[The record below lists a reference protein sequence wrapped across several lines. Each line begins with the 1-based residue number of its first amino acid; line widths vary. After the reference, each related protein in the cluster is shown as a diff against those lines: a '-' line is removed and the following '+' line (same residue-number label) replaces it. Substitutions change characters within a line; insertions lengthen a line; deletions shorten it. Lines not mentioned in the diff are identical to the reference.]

1 MAEFSSPIASGLRI
15 RRSRVSSFTFL
26 NRSQEQPREDFRT
39 TLALQQNRLA
49 FESINSSL
57 INLSAQV
64 SALSASLSTIGEQV
78 RQTSAVEQAREAQKQ
93 RQEQILA
100 EQQLRE
106 GKESVV
112 ERKMQNALI
121 RPIQKVG
128 QKAQFTLGRLANFF
142 NILIG
147 GFLGNLAIQTISAL
161 VTGDKEKLDQ
171 LKKKFLDNI
180 GIVAGIFLALNGGF
194 GFIFS
199 ILSRLT
205 ARLAGAAFRNLLIR
219 PVQLLL
225 DLVRNAAGNLLPGRN
240 RRNPNRNRNRGNNTL
255 PGGGGRNRPGSN
267 TGGRTGPGGTR
278 PRTRPQTQRP
288 RVPRGR
294 PGVGGFLNTLP
305 FIFQGV
311 NDLTSGESFNSTI
324 GGLGGLASLLL
335 LPPVLRLPAFIFGGG
350 AASDLGRQVLTP
362 TLSKLFPQLDRNA
375 QGDLIDSLED
385 SALGQLDING
395 NRNNDLP
402 QLRDEQGNVTIING
416 GSSQSGQGSIPA
428 VSGDANYLP
437 AVGSSN
443 PDNFYVLY
451 SQIQYN
457 VVG

>member
-26 NRSQEQPREDFRT
+26 NRSQEQPREDFRS
-39 TLALQQNRLA
+39 TLALQQNRIA
-49 FESINSSL
+49 FDNINSSL

-64 SALSASLSTIGEQV
+64 NALSASISTIGEQV
-78 RQTSAVEQAREAQKQ
+78 RQTSAIEQAREAQKQ
-93 RQEQILA
+93 RQEQMLA

-112 ERKMQNALI
+112 ERKMQSALLKPV
-121 RPIQKVG
+121 RKVG
-128 QKAQFTLGRLANFF
+128 EKAQFTLGRLASFF
-142 NILIG
+142 TILIG

-180 GIVAGIFLALNGGF
+180 GTVAGIFLALNGGF

-199 ILSRLT
+199 ILGRLT

-225 DLVRNAAGNLLPGRN
+225 DLIRGTAGQLFPGRN
-240 RRNPNRNRNRGNNTL
+240 NRNAPPRNRGGSSTL
-255 PGGGGRNRPGSN
+255 PGGGRNRPGSN
-267 TGGRTGPGGTR
+267 TGGRTTPG
-278 PRTRPQTQRP
+278 RTRPQTRPQTRRP

-305 FIFQGV
+305 FIFQGIG
-311 NDLTSGESFNSTI
+311 DLSSGQSVNSTL

-335 LPPVLRLPAFIFGGG
+335 LPPVLRFPAFIFGGG

-362 TLSKLFPQLDRNA
+362 TLSQLFPQLDTNI
-375 QGDLIDSLED
+375 QGDIVDSLED
-385 SALGQLDING
+385 SARRQLDING
-395 NRNNDLP
+395 NPRGDLP
-402 QLRDEQGNVTIING
+402 QLRDEQGNVTVIN
-416 GSSQSGQGSIPA
+416 GSSQSGQQTVPA

-437 AVGSSN
+437 GISSSN